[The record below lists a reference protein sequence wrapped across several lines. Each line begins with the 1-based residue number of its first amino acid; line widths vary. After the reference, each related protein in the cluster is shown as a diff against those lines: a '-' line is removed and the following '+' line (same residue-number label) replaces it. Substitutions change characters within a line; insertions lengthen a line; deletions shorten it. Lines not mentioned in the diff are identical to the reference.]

1 MSETNVNKKW
11 YVVRAVSGQEN
22 KIKAYIESEISR
34 LGLEDFVDQV
44 LVPTEK
50 VIQIRNGKK
59 VNKERTYFPG
69 YIMIQANL
77 SGEVPHI
84 IKSITNVI
92 GFLGE
97 TKGGEPVPL
106 RQSEVNRMLGKV
118 DELSVEADANM
129 AIPYTIGE
137 TVKVIDGP
145 FNGFDGTVE
154 NINEEKRKLEV
165 MVKIFG
171 RKTPICKFFGTNR
184 AIGKIC
190 GKKLP
195 TGKFCRTKSAYR

>member
-1 MSETNVNKKW
+1 MADKNSIEKKW

-22 KIKAYIESEISR
+22 KIKTYIENEISR
-34 LGLEDFVDQV
+34 LGLQDYVEQV

-50 VIQIRNGKK
+50 VVQIRNGKK
-59 VNKERTYFPG
+59 INKERVYFPG

-77 SGEVPHI
+77 SGEIPHI

-97 TKGGEPVPL
+97 TKGGDPVPL

-118 DELSVEADANM
+118 DELAVEADNNV
-129 AIPYTIGE
+129 AIPYVIGE

-145 FNGFDGTVE
+145 FNGFDGTIE
-154 NINEEKRKLEV
+154 KINEEKRKLEV

-171 RKTPICKFFGTNR
+171 RKTPLELSYMQVE
-184 AIGKIC
+184 KI
-190 GKKLP
+190 
-195 TGKFCRTKSAYR
+195 